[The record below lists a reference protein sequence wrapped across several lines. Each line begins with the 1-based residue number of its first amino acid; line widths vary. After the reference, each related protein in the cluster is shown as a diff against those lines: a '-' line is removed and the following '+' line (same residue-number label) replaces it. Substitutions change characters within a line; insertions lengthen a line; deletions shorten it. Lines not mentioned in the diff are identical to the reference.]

1 MEEFLTAQQTANLLQ
16 LHVKTIHKL
25 ARRGAIPGIKL
36 GGWRFSKA
44 LVYRMINPNGHSGD
58 NPILNVLDGI

>member
-1 MEEFLTAQQTANLLQ
+1 MEEFLTAQQTADLLQ
-16 LHVKTIHKL
+16 FHVKTIYRL
-25 ARRGAIPGIKL
+25 ARKGAIPGIKL

-58 NPILNVLDGI
+58 KPILNVLDGV

>member
-1 MEEFLTAQQTANLLQ
+1 MEEILTARQTADLLQ
-16 LHVKTIHKL
+16 VHVRTLYRL

-44 LVYRMINPNGHSGD
+44 LVIRLINPNGHSED
-58 NPILNVLDGI
+58 KPILNVLDGK